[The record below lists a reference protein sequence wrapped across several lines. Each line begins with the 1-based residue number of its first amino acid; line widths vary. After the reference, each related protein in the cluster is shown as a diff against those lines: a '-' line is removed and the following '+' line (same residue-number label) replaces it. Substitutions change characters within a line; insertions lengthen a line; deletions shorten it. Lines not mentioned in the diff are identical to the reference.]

1 MRKVLILSDG
11 LSPSDKIE
19 AMFFKSPQQELCER
33 YARATPELYE
43 IHLRRWDGW
52 ISYDGTQYRAEA
64 FNRKKYPDL
73 YCSQNG
79 VDIGH
84 GAGVSISDAFSD
96 LLRKIIEYEDFSSK
110 TIFLHNFK
118 LLHDRIYEWEHNKRK

>member
-11 LSPSDKIE
+11 LSLADKIE
-19 AMFFKSPQQELCER
+19 ATFFKSPQQILCER
-33 YARATPELYE
+33 YAAATPELYE
-43 IHLRRWDGW
+43 IHLRKWDGW
-52 ISYDGTQYRAEA
+52 LTDDGTLYRAEA
-64 FNRKKYPDL
+64 FNRKKYPDY

-84 GAGVSISDAFSD
+84 GAGISISDAFSD

-110 TIFLHNFK
+110 TIYLHNFK
-118 LLHDRIYEWEHNKRK
+118 LLRYRINDWDNDKRK